1 MRFCATVLLAAT
13 AFGLRLA
20 PMVRGPTLAARAAIT
35 MGGDG
40 PVYVPKDAKGKTPK
54 IPSGPFGGYFDPDEA
69 KAGWVGDRS
78 RSKQIEKFEKGSDY
92 LFFQGPAPKT
102 AIQEDVPNFFSPV
115 CAASNRQPNVCLF
128 ACLTAAPGSAQENV
142 QSIVADIKITPLRIG
157 IGLTGSASAAI
168 ILFSLVAAPGS
179 QSPFKFLDR
188 FYPPA
193 IAKKKV
199 DTVRDDKI
207 KAEAKAAK
215 DKAAA
220 EGAAK
225 KAAAEK
231 AAEMAKAAAD
241 KAAVAPVPAK

>member
-157 IGLTGSASAAI
+157 IG
-168 ILFSLVAAPGS
+168 
-179 QSPFKFLDR
+179 
-188 FYPPA
+188 
-193 IAKKKV
+193 
-199 DTVRDDKI
+199 
-207 KAEAKAAK
+207 
-215 DKAAA
+215 
-220 EGAAK
+220 
-225 KAAAEK
+225 
-231 AAEMAKAAAD
+231 
-241 KAAVAPVPAK
+241 

>member
-1 MRFCATVLLAAT
+1 
-13 AFGLRLA
+13 
-20 PMVRGPTLAARAAIT
+20 

-78 RSKQIEKFEKGSDY
+78 RSKQIEKFEKGADY

-102 AIQEDVPNFFSPV
+102 AIQEDVPDFFSPV
-115 CAASNRQPNVCLF
+115 CAWSNRQPNVWLF

-142 QSIVADIKITPLRIG
+142 QSIVADIKITPLRIA

-168 ILFSLVAAPGS
+168 VLFSLIAAPGS
-179 QSPFKFLDR
+179 QSPFAFTDR
-188 FYPPA
+188 FFPPA

-199 DTVRDDKI
+199 DDKI
-207 KAEAKAAK
+207 KAVAAAEAKVAK

-220 EGAAK
+220 AAAAD

-231 AAEMAKAAAD
+231 AAAEKAAAE
-241 KAAVAPVPAK
+241 KAAAAAKK

>member
-1 MRFCATVLLAAT
+1 M
-13 AFGLRLA
+13 G
-20 PMVRGPTLAARAAIT
+20 

-54 IPSGPFGGYFDPDEA
+54 IPSGPFGGYFDPDET

-102 AIQEDVPNFFSPV
+102 AIQEDVPNFFSPD
-115 CAASNRQPNVCLF
+115 
-128 ACLTAAPGSAQENV
+128 NV

-168 ILFSLVAAPGS
+168 ILFSLVTAPGS

-199 DTVRDDKI
+199 DTVR
-207 KAEAKAAK
+207 
-215 DKAAA
+215 
-220 EGAAK
+220 AAK

-231 AAEMAKAAAD
+231 SAEMAKAAAD
-241 KAAVAPVPAK
+241 KAAAAAAPAK